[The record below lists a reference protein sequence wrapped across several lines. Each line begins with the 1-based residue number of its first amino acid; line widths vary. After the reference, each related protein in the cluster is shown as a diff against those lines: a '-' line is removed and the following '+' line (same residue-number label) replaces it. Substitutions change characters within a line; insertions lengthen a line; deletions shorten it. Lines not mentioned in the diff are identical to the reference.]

1 MGRLFIYYYYL
12 VPLRWL
18 FEGRAL
24 FFLPYLFR
32 EALGEL
38 LWGWEQS
45 H

>member
-24 FFLPYLFR
+24 FLPYLFR
-32 EALGEL
+32 EASGEL